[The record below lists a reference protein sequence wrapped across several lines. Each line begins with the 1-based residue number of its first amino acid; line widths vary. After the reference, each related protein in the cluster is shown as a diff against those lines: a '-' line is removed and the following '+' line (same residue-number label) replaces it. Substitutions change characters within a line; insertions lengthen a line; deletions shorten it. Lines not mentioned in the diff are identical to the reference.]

1 MIEGIPIALLQ
12 GFGLLG
18 AIAFIFYMV
27 ATGKS
32 GTPREM
38 KDNREEIIWLRQTV
52 AEKDAQV
59 QTLLAERASVLELM
73 VSIRRL
79 AEQITDDRGQS

>member
-1 MIEGIPIALLQ
+1 MIEGIPLGLLQ

-38 KDNREEIIWLRQTV
+38 KDNREEIRWLRESN
-52 AEKDAQV
+52 AEKDAQLA
-59 QTLLAERASVLELM
+59 TLLAERASVLELM

-79 AEQITDDRGQS
+79 AEQITDERGKP

>member
-1 MIEGIPIALLQ
+1 MIEGIPVAFLQ
-12 GFGLLG
+12 GVGLLG

-38 KDNREEIIWLRQTV
+38 KDNREEILWLRQTV
-52 AEKDAQV
+52 AEKDTQV

-79 AEQITDDRGQS
+79 AEQITERDPK